1 MEYAWGFSKFSR
13 GDWRVF
19 DWQNRDQDII
29 DKIDIKISAKNPG
42 IVERYLLASFSLDVK
57 LNL

>member
-1 MEYAWGFSKFSR
+1 MHEVFHKFSR

-29 DKIDIKISAKNPG
+29 DKIDIKISTKNPG
-42 IVERYLLASFSLDVK
+42 TVERYLLASFSLDVK